1 MHNKYNLGK
10 RAKMILDVKKLE
22 KKYHGNKALDA
33 ISFSV
38 KKNDIFG
45 LLGKSG
51 AGKTTTIKIL
61 TSQIKRDGGLV
72 SIFDKNIDDW
82 NRRDNTRLGIMTDDF
97 GVYERLTC
105 LENLKLF
112 EKIYN
117 LSSDSALEALKKVGL
132 AEAYNKKVYEL
143 SKGMK
148 QRLCLAKAILNEP
161 ELLFLDE
168 PTSDLDPATTEKI
181 HVILKSLRASGT
193 TIFLT
198 THDMNEAYKLCD
210 NIGVI
215 NNGKMIAYG
224 NPKNLCYKYDFS
236 KTVKI
241 VDKNEQEHIFSNSPQ
256 YANEIATYFEN
267 DNVLSI
273 RSSEPDL
280 EQLFVKIVEESEQ
293 NSEQYNDL

>member
-1 MHNKYNLGK
+1 MV
-10 RAKMILDVKKLE
+10 LDVKKLE
-22 KKYHGNKALDA
+22 KKYHGNKALDD

-61 TSQIKRDGGLV
+61 TSQIKRDGGVV
-72 SIFDKNIDDW
+72 SIFNKDIDNW
-82 NRRDNTRLGIMTDDF
+82 NRKDNTRLGIMTDDF

-112 EKIYN
+112 EKIYDI
-117 LSSDSALEALKKVGL
+117 SSDSAVEALKKVGL
-132 AEAYNKKVYEL
+132 DEAYNKKVYEL

-148 QRLCLAKAILNEP
+148 QRLCLAKAILHRP

-168 PTSDLDPATTEKI
+168 PTSDLDPSTTEKI
-181 HVILKSLRASGT
+181 HGILRNLNASGT

-198 THDMNEAYKLCD
+198 THDMDEAYKLCD
-210 NIGVI
+210 NIGII

-224 NPKNLCYKYDFS
+224 KPNDLCYKYDFLR
-236 KTVKI
+236 TVKI
-241 VDKNEQEHIFSNSPQ
+241 VDKNKQEHVFNNIPQ
-256 YANEIATYFEN
+256 NAKYIANYFEN
-267 DNVLSI
+267 DDVLSI

-280 EQLFVKIVEESEQ
+280 EQLFIKLVEESEQ
-293 NSEQYNDL
+293 KSEQCDDL